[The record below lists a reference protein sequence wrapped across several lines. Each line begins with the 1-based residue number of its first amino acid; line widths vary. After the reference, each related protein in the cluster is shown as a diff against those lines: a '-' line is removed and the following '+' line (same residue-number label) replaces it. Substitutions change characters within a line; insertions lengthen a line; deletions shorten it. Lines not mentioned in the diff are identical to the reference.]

1 MTTMLFAIPLFLL
14 AVAGLA
20 LGVIVRRRPLCGSCG
35 NCSECIMRKAGRAE
49 S

>member
-1 MTTMLFAIPLFLL
+1 MMTILIAVPLFVL

-20 LGVIVRRRPLCGSCG
+20 LGFILRRRPLCGSCG
-35 NCSECIMRKAGRAE
+35 NCSECLMRKAR

>member
-1 MTTMLFAIPLFLL
+1 MTTILFAIPLFLL

-20 LGVIVRRRPLCGSCG
+20 LGFILRRRPLPGSCG
-35 NCSECIMRKAGRAE
+35 NCSDCLIRRAG